1 MSATTKVTLLL
12 LSFYSSSSAA
22 SHSNGKDQGLWQEEL
37 RSLSIE
43 ASFLLTFDIFNKTHV
58 LAFRDVDKHDWGV
71 SQEAWKKS
79 HIRNFLPSS
88 MPFKFICKEGGTKT
102 QTHIPILTHT
112 PFSWDGLGCVM
123 LGKVRHA
130 VRCILQVCSL
140 LPPFISW
147 GSGQKC

>member
-58 LAFRDVDKHDWGV
+58 LAFRDVDKHDGGGRV
-71 SQEAWKKS
+71 SQEKKR
-79 HIRNFLPSS
+79 HIRDFFLAS
-88 MPFKFICKEGGTKT
+88 MP
-102 QTHIPILTHT
+102 
-112 PFSWDGLGCVM
+112 
-123 LGKVRHA
+123 
-130 VRCILQVCSL
+130 CS
-140 LPPFISW
+140 
-147 GSGQKC
+147 

>member
-58 LAFRDVDKHDWGV
+58 LAFRDVDKHDGGV
-71 SQEAWKKS
+71 SQEKKR
-79 HIRNFLPSS
+79 HIWEFFL
-88 MPFKFICKEGGTKT
+88 T
-102 QTHIPILTHT
+102 LT
-112 PFSWDGLGCVM
+112 C
-123 LGKVRHA
+123 HA
-130 VRCILQVCSL
+130 
-140 LPPFISW
+140 ISN
-147 GSGQKC
+147 S